1 MEPLEDRLLLSTTIA
16 YTPTSIN
23 IVGDTARTGQINV
36 SGTAGNP
43 YAVTVA
49 GETPVVK
56 GTPPLVSSGVS
67 ITVSTGNAGR
77 TVNVTPA
84 NARNITVNGGTGNDT
99 ITVGSVASNVFSGN
113 IAINGGSGTNN
124 LAVSFVDIA
133 GNVTIKGGT
142 GADTVNV
149 GAGGSISGSTTI
161 NTGDGANGVT
171 LDSVTIRGK
180 WTINGGKDVD
190 TVTLGTGGTTRLLG
204 NGSINTKAGNDRIFF
219 NKGTYGSRPPI
230 TTTTVSAGDGDDDI
244 RALEPVELGERAMQS
259 GDADVMRAFDAVA
272 HDFGGD
278 GGFLGHRQIARA
290 GADHG
295 DEAGALRQ
303 RFFLDGHATGGG
315 MMDGELEFFLQRAGV
330 LGGDAGDEHRLAVL
344 QKFRRDFDNLLRR
357 LARTED
363 HFGEILAERAVRVHL
378 REAEVGH
385 RRGLKRVQ
393 HLLHRNFSGAKL
405 LQQLRGFGR
414 CHRGTMP
421 HESPAVTR
429 ENRGSPLPSPL

>member
-244 RALEPVELGERAMQS
+244 RIAGATVAGAVVFAGNFKLDAGTGNDTLKIAASLFANSGVDFERNATILM
-259 GDADVMRAFDAVA
+259 GAGNDDVMLASMDDSNYVLFMGTTTL
-272 HDFGGD
+272 DFGASLTSGNGD
-278 GGFLGHRQIARA
+278 RLGVSVGATSSLTLNGSKNTINFGSGIKDLIIQDGIRA
-290 GADHG
+290 GSIHLGTGTRTEIKAA
-295 DEAGALRQ
+295 AGASVS
-303 RFFLDGHATGGG
+303 T
-315 MMDGELEFFLQRAGV
+315 
-330 LGGDAGDEHRLAVL
+330 
-344 QKFRRDFDNLLRR
+344 NL
-357 LARTED
+357 
-363 HFGEILAERAVRVHL
+363 
-378 REAEVGH
+378 
-385 RRGLKRVQ
+385 K
-393 HLLHRNFSGAKL
+393 SKL
-405 LQQLRGFGR
+405 LAGLVATADNI
-414 CHRGTMP
+414 HYLI
-421 HESPAVTR
+421 SI
-429 ENRGSPLPSPL
+429 L